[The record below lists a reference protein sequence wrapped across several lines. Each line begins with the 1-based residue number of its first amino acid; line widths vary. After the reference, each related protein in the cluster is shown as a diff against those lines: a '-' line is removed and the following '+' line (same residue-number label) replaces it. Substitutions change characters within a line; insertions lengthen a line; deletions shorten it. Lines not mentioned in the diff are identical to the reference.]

1 MIEDNLKNN
10 NNEMNEK
17 GVKQPEVKGLNKKDY
32 HSNQAQRKEENL
44 NHGLPAL
51 KERVSHLENQ
61 LRLAIA
67 DKENLKRIMERDIG
81 EKSSYAITSF
91 ARDLI
96 SSCDNLE
103 RALANLDKNDPAHNG
118 VSMTWKE
125 IANTLQKHGIERVDP
140 LNSAFD
146 PNLHQTVSKVVDDT
160 KEPGTVTAVLQC
172 GYTIKKRLL
181 RPAMVVIS
189 EKSSDAEQASQ

>member
-1 MIEDNLKNN
+1 MTEDGLKNN
-10 NNEMNEK
+10 NDQMSEK
-17 GVKQPEVKGLNKKDY
+17 DIKQPEIRGLNKKDF

-44 NHGLPAL
+44 SQGLSVL
-51 KERVSHLENQ
+51 KERVSHLESQ

-67 DKENLKRIMERDIG
+67 DKENLKRIMERDID

-103 RALANLDKNDPAHNG
+103 RALASLDENDPTHNG

-125 IANTLQKHGIERVDP
+125 IANTLQKHGIERFDP
-140 LNSAFD
+140 LNLIFN

-160 KEPGTVTAVLQC
+160 KEPGTITAVLQC

-189 EKSSDAEQASQ
+189 EKSPDTQPASQ

>member
-1 MIEDNLKNN
+1 MIEDDLKNN
-10 NNEMNEK
+10 NNQMSEK
-17 GVKQPEVKGLNKKDY
+17 DVKQPEIRGSSKKDF

-44 NHGLPAL
+44 SQNLSAL

-67 DKENLKRIMERDIG
+67 DKENLKRIMERDID

-103 RALANLDKNDPAHNG
+103 RALVNLDENDSAHNG
-118 VSMTWKE
+118 VNMTWKE
-125 IANTLQKHGIERVDP
+125 IANTLQKHGIERFDP

-160 KEPGTVTAVLQC
+160 KEPGTVTTVLQC

-181 RPAMVVIS
+181 RPAIVVIS
-189 EKSSDAEQASQ
+189 EKSSDTQPTSQ